1 MSLPTA
7 DNRSRFQK
15 YISDLLYSEFQQ
27 VLPEQDKT
35 TIIQEE
41 FTKLVEVHTTSGDT
55 TDIKAQATKHFRRL
69 FLNSATKKKVEDYI
83 DNDTFFGSSTYTS
96 LHHRYLAKAGEVID
110 EEIASRKTPSPEAP
124 FYTAA
129 DTAFISEGGPST
141 FKPPSPIRRTEGH
154 QLPTPS
160 TGGPIVFESPSILY
174 SREASPE
181 EIQTS
186 VATVIP
192 PPPAE
197 EGSEEEVPEVSHE
210 EIDMEGLAQAIAVL
224 AGPTTAAKGDLDIRK
239 FFRKAKEVIPF
250 ISNVET
256 ARRANGWTDKKNPRH
271 TLVKGEEH
279 TPEELFARS
288 IAQVNKVALHFRDAA
303 AIWWQNLKDKPYTW
317 EDLNGVAEMEVDE
330 DTPG

>member
-1 MSLPTA
+1 MADLYSLIRKYRSYYTSLPTA

-15 YISDLLYSEFQQ
+15 HISDLLYSEFQQ
-27 VLPEQDKT
+27 VLPEQDRT
-35 TIIQEE
+35 AIIQEE

-55 TDIKAQATKHFRRL
+55 TDVKTQATKHFRRL

-83 DNDTFFGSSTYTS
+83 DNNTFFGSSIYTS

-141 FKPPSPIRRTEGH
+141 FKPPSPIRRTEEH

-181 EIQTS
+181 KIQTS

-192 PPPAE
+192 PPSCRRRIRRRSTRSFTRRNRHGRTRSSHSSPCWTNNSSKRRSRHQKIFQKSK
-197 EGSEEEVPEVSHE
+197 GSNSFH
-210 EIDMEGLAQAIAVL
+210 Q
-224 AGPTTAAKGDLDIRK
+224 
-239 FFRKAKEVIPF
+239 
-250 ISNVET
+250 
-256 ARRANGWTDKKNPRH
+256 
-271 TLVKGEEH
+271 
-279 TPEELFARS
+279 
-288 IAQVNKVALHFRDAA
+288 
-303 AIWWQNLKDKPYTW
+303 
-317 EDLNGVAEMEVDE
+317 
-330 DTPG
+330 